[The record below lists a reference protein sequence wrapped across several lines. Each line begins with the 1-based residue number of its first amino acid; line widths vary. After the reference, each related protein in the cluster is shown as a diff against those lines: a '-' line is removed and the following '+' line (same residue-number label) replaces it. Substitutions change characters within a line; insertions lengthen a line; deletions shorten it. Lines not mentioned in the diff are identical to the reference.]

1 MAKLNFYL
9 CFFSAFICQFSIAQI
24 PDYYSTIDFDQVGVT
39 LRIQLSNLIS
49 DTHHT
54 FLPYSSSSTDT
65 WDVIKT
71 ADLTP
76 ENTDFVLLMYGYDD
90 DDGEYISDRTRS
102 IDDSCHSNS
111 CIGLWTRE
119 HVFARS
125 LANPA
130 LTTNDPGPGTDIHNL
145 RACDSQKNSQ
155 KSNRLFI
162 DASGNSRII
171 GDYFFPGDEWKGD
184 VARIIMYMYLRYPSQ
199 CEAIDTSDGVISYAP
214 ENDMPNLFLEWNQ
227 QDPVSELE
235 LTRNEIIYSYQGN
248 RNPFIDNPY
257 LANKIWY
264 GPEANDSWTVLS
276 NANDNWDS
284 ILISPTLIEN
294 SISVSGV
301 NSNQFKILIFNQLGQ
316 KLLECHNEKKV
327 DVSEL
332 PSGVYLLSFQG
343 AQSNKQ
349 HKFIKK

>member
-102 IDDSCHSNS
+102 IDDSCHSSS

-199 CEAIDTSDGVISYAP
+199 CEAIDTS
-214 ENDMPNLFLEWNQ
+214 
-227 QDPVSELE
+227 
-235 LTRNEIIYSYQGN
+235 
-248 RNPFIDNPY
+248 
-257 LANKIWY
+257 
-264 GPEANDSWTVLS
+264 
-276 NANDNWDS
+276 
-284 ILISPTLIEN
+284 
-294 SISVSGV
+294 
-301 NSNQFKILIFNQLGQ
+301 
-316 KLLECHNEKKV
+316 
-327 DVSEL
+327 
-332 PSGVYLLSFQG
+332 
-343 AQSNKQ
+343 
-349 HKFIKK
+349 

>member
-49 DTHHT
+49 DTHQT

-155 KSNRLFI
+155 KSNRLFV

-227 QDPVSELE
+227 QDPVSQLE

-276 NANDNWDS
+276 DVNDNWDS

-327 DVSEL
+327 DVSKL

>member
-1 MAKLNFYL
+1 MGQTILLPPAYPL
-9 CFFSAFICQFSIAQI
+9 
-24 PDYYSTIDFDQVGVT
+24 PTIDFDQVGVT

-102 IDDSCHSNS
+102 IDDSCHSSS

-316 KLLECHNEKKV
+316 KLLECHNEKEV